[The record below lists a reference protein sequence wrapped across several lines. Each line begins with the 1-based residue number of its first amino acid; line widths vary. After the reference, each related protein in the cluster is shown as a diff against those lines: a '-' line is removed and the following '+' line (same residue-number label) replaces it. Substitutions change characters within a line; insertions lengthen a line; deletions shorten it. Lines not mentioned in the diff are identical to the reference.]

1 MKSPKEPLK
10 KTVTFTGE
18 YVEKNFTVFDIQSLK
33 GKRKLSQT
41 LPSTPEEATAAE
53 QSGIDWLNVRYDP
66 QNPKLAE
73 QIRKS
78 APTTFMTF
86 AMPAKN
92 MPSKEDALRLA
103 FEAMEIGADSIMCST
118 WSLELILTLA
128 NAGVPAQGHVG
139 LVPRRSTW
147 TGGLRA
153 VGKTF
158 DQSQKIFDDIK
169 ALEEVGAWAV
179 EVEVVPSAVLE
190 AITKKTSLVTCSIGS
205 GGGGDVQFLFAQDIL
220 GDSLNPFPRHS
231 KQYCNLIK
239 IREEMQ
245 ELRKIAF
252 SQFNAEVKNG
262 LFPSKEFEV
271 TSTEEELKKLTDY
284 LSNFQ

>member
-18 YVEKNFTVFDIQSLK
+18 YVEKNFTVFDIQNLK
-33 GKRKLSQT
+33 GKRQLSQT
-41 LPSTPEEATAAE
+41 LPSTPEESTAAE

-78 APTTFMTF
+78 APNTFMTF

-92 MPSKEDALRLA
+92 IASKQTALKLA
-103 FEAMEIGADSIMCST
+103 FEAMEMGADSIMCST
-118 WSLELILTLA
+118 WSLEHILALA

-158 DQSQKIFDDIK
+158 DQSKKIFGDIK

-190 AITKKTSLVTCSIGS
+190 AITKKTNLVTCSIGS
-205 GGGGDVQFLFAQDIL
+205 GGGGDVQFLFAEDIL

-262 LFPSKEFEV
+262 SFPSKQFEV
-271 TSTEEELKKLTDY
+271 SSSEEELKKLTDY

>member
-18 YVEKNFTVFDIQSLK
+18 YVEKNFTVFDIQNLK
-33 GKRKLSQT
+33 GKRQLSQT
-41 LPSTPEEATAAE
+41 LPSTPEESTAAE

-78 APTTFMTF
+78 APNTFMTF

-92 MPSKEDALRLA
+92 IASKQTALKLA
-103 FEAMEIGADSIMCST
+103 FEAMEMGADSIMCST
-118 WSLELILTLA
+118 WSLEHILALA

-158 DQSQKIFDDIK
+158 DQSKKIFGDIK

-190 AITKKTSLVTCSIGS
+190 AITKKTNLVTCSIGS
-205 GGGGDVQFLFAQDIL
+205 GGGGDVQFLFAEDIL

-262 LFPSKEFEV
+262 TFPSKQFEV
-271 TSTEEELKKLTDY
+271 
-284 LSNFQ
+284 

>member
-18 YVEKNFTVFDIQSLK
+18 YVEKNFTVFDIQNLK
-33 GKRKLSQT
+33 GKRQLSQT
-41 LPSTPEEATAAE
+41 LPSTPEESTAAE

-78 APTTFMTF
+78 APKTFMTF

-92 MPSKEDALRLA
+92 IASKQTALKLA
-103 FEAMEIGADSIMCST
+103 FEAMEMGADSIMCST
-118 WSLELILTLA
+118 WSLEHILALA

-158 DQSQKIFDDIK
+158 DQSKKIFGDIK

-190 AITKKTSLVTCSIGS
+190 AITKKTNLVTCSIGS
-205 GGGGDVQFLFAQDIL
+205 GGGGDVQFLFAEDIL

-262 LFPSKEFEV
+262 TFPSKQFEV
-271 TSTEEELKKLTDY
+271 SSSEEELKKLTDY

>member
-18 YVEKNFTVFDIQSLK
+18 YVEKNFTVFDIQNLK
-33 GKRKLSQT
+33 GKRQLSQT
-41 LPSTPEEATAAE
+41 LPSTPEESTAAE

-78 APTTFMTF
+78 APNTFMTF

-92 MPSKEDALRLA
+92 IASKQTALKLA
-103 FEAMEIGADSIMCST
+103 FEAMEMGADSIMCST
-118 WSLELILTLA
+118 WSLEHILALA

-147 TGGLRA
+147 TGGLRE

-158 DQSQKIFDDIK
+158 DQSKKIFGDIK

-190 AITKKTSLVTCSIGS
+190 AITKKTNLVTCSIGS
-205 GGGGDVQFLFAQDIL
+205 GGGGDVQFLFAEDIL

-262 LFPSKEFEV
+262 SFPSKQFEV
-271 TSTEEELKKLTDY
+271 SSSEEELKKLTDY

>member
-1 MKSPKEPLK
+1 MKSSNKPLK
-10 KTVTFTGE
+10 KTVTFIGE

-41 LPSTPEEATAAE
+41 LPSTSEEASAAA

-78 APTTFMTF
+78 APNTFMTF

-92 MPSKEDALRLA
+92 IPSKEGALRLA
-103 FEAMEIGADSIMCST
+103 FEAMEMGADSIMCST
-118 WSLELILTLA
+118 WSLEFIHALA

-158 DQSQKIFDDIK
+158 DQSRKVFDDIK

-179 EVEVVPSAVLE
+179 EVEVVPSEVLE
-190 AITKKTSLVTCSIGS
+190 AITKKTSLITSSIGS

-220 GDSLNPFPRHS
+220 GDSPNPFPRHS

-239 IREEMQ
+239 TRNEMQ
-245 ELRKIAF
+245 ELRKKAF
-252 SQFNAEVKNG
+252 SQFNTEVKNG
-262 LFPSKEFEV
+262 SFPSKEFEV
-271 TSTEEELKKLTDY
+271 TSTKEELKKLKDY

>member
-1 MKSPKEPLK
+1 
-10 KTVTFTGE
+10 
-18 YVEKNFTVFDIQSLK
+18 
-33 GKRKLSQT
+33 
-41 LPSTPEEATAAE
+41 
-53 QSGIDWLNVRYDP
+53 
-66 QNPKLAE
+66 
-73 QIRKS
+73 
-78 APTTFMTF
+78 MTF

-92 MPSKEDALRLA
+92 IPSKQTALKLA
-103 FEAMEIGADSIMCST
+103 FEAMEMGADSIMCST
-118 WSLELILTLA
+118 WSLEHILALA

-158 DQSQKIFDDIK
+158 DQSKKMFGDIK

-190 AITKKTSLVTCSIGS
+190 AITKKTNLVTCSIGS
-205 GGGGDVQFLFAQDIL
+205 GGGGDVQFLFAEDIL

-262 LFPSKEFEV
+262 SFPSKEFEV
-271 TSTEEELKKLTDY
+271 TSSEEELKKLKDY

>member
-1 MKSPKEPLK
+1 MKSPKEPFK

-18 YVEKNFTVFDIQSLK
+18 YVEKNFTVFDIQNLK
-33 GKRKLSQT
+33 GKRQLSQT

-53 QSGIDWLNVRYDP
+53 QSGIDWLNVRYNP

-78 APTTFMTF
+78 APHTFMTF

-92 MPSKEDALRLA
+92 IASKQTALKLA
-103 FEAMEIGADSIMCST
+103 FEAMEMGADSIMCST
-118 WSLELILTLA
+118 WSLEHILALA

-158 DQSQKIFDDIK
+158 DQSKKIFGDIK

-190 AITKKTSLVTCSIGS
+190 AITKKTNLVTCSIGS

-220 GDSLNPFPRHS
+220 GDSPNPFPRHS

-239 IREEMQ
+239 TRNEMQ
-245 ELRKIAF
+245 ELRKKAF

-262 LFPSKEFEV
+262 SFPSKEFEV
-271 TSTEEELKKLTDY
+271 TSTKEELKKLKDY